1 MLKQLEI
8 NSVFPEMWNAHFNF
22 NFFFFGGGGNEP
34 KKTKIKMKNGYAL
47 KSLMADE
54 GYTHTNMFVF

>member
-8 NSVFPEMWNAHFNF
+8 NCVFPEMWNAL
-22 NFFFFGGGGNEP
+22 FFLGGGGGANEP
-34 KKTKIKMKNGYAL
+34 KRTKIKMKDGYAL